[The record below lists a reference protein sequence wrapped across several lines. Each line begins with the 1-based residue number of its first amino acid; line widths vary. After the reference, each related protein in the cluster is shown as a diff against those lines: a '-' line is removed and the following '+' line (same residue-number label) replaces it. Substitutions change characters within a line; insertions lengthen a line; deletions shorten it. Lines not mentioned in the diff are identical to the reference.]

1 MYKTITK
8 ENSISNRHKRS
19 QSSFSRIKNHIV
31 SSSNKNNEKIISN
44 VKKKLLN
51 FLNIDTGMFTLPLI
65 NDNEKKK
72 NLIYINTS

>member
-8 ENSISNRHKRS
+8 ENSISNKHKRS
-19 QSSFSRIKNHIV
+19 QSSFSRLKNHIIT
-31 SSSNKNNEKIISN
+31 SPNINNENIVSN

-65 NDNEKKK
+65 NDNENK
-72 NLIYINTS
+72 NNLYINTS